1 MNCKGSNQQRKG
13 NENMK
18 SIKSKA
24 NTRKQDL
31 GFSVVEL
38 MIALSVASILVT
50 TAVPSY
56 SAVVH
61 KNRISAATTQLYVS
75 LNTARSAAMKR
86 RSAVRVCPSADG
98 SSCRNDGDWS
108 DGWLIFEDVNANNAA
123 DTAEIIQ
130 LVDDFDGE
138 ISIQVATAVSDFV
151 QFQPTGAAIGSGGNS
166 GEFRLCHLNSNA
178 FSRVINVSASG
189 RVNSVNRTQT
199 DCNAS

>member
-1 MNCKGSNQQRKG
+1 MPKQQSTNEKG

-18 SIKSKA
+18 TIKTKA

-31 GFSVVEL
+31 GLSVVEL
-38 MIALSVASILVT
+38 MIALSVASIMVT

-61 KNRISAATTQLYVS
+61 KHRISAATTQLYVS
-75 LNTARSAAMKR
+75 LDTARSTALKR

-108 DGWLIFEDVNANNAA
+108 DGWLIFEDVNANNTP

-130 LVDDFDGE
+130 LVDGFDGE
-138 ISIQVATAVSDFV
+138 INIQAATTVSDFV

-166 GEFRLCHLNSNA
+166 GEFRLCHSNSNA
-178 FSRVINVSASG
+178 YSRVINVSASG
-189 RVNSVNRTQT
+189 RVTAVNRTQT